1 MREHAFANSA
11 KLRRPMDA
19 ALQGIL
25 VVDKPHGMTS
35 MRAVERVRR
44 LLGGAK
50 AGHAGT
56 LDPLATG
63 VLVVA
68 IGRATKE
75 IPRLMGMEKRYET
88 EIDLSA
94 TTETLDTEAERVP
107 VDPSITP
114 PTRAQVEAAL
124 LKFKGTIRQAPPA
137 FSAVKIAGRRAY
149 DLARKGEAVEPAE
162 RDVTVHAIEL
172 LDYTWPVARLS
183 IRCAK
188 GFYVRSLA
196 RDLAKSLGLLG
207 HCLSIRRTAVGPYEV
222 SAAMQLTDSPQPL
235 AQSILPISPP
245 ADSP

>member
-1 MREHAFANSA
+1 
-11 KLRRPMDA
+11 MDA

-75 IPRLMGMEKRYET
+75 IPRLMGLEKCYET
-88 EIDLSA
+88 DIDLSA
-94 TTETLDTEAERVP
+94 TTDTLDAEGARVP

-114 PTRAQVEAAL
+114 PTRERVEQAL
-124 LKFKGTIRQAPPA
+124 RAFHGTIRQAPPA

-162 RDVTVHAIEL
+162 REVTVHEITL
-172 LDYTWPVARLS
+172 LDYSWPVVRLR

-196 RDLAKSLGLLG
+196 RDLARSLGVLG
-207 HCLSIRRTAVGPYEV
+207 HCLAIRRTAVGPYEV
-222 SAAMQLTDSPQPL
+222 SAAMRLTDAPQPL
-235 AQSILPISPP
+235 ARAILPISPLD
-245 ADSP
+245 DSP